1 MPQTRRAKKAGN
13 SALDRLQTSIDSAE
27 TALKDLRREV
37 GRESQER
44 LKDVGTTLTATRKNL
59 TRSRNRIMK
68 DLEQIEHRLMKGKA
82 KGKAKAKAK
91 ARVRS
96 APKKR
101 ARKTSR
107 ASTTRST
114 RTTARKSPAKRSA
127 KARSTSAAKARSKRQ
142 AKPAAKKPAA
152 R

>member
-68 DLEQIEHRLMKGKA
+68 DLEQFEHRLMKGKA
-82 KGKAKAKAK
+82 KGKAKAKP
-91 ARVRS
+91 RVRS

-114 RTTARKSPAKRSA
+114 RTTAGKSSA
-127 KARSTSAAKARSKRQ
+127 KGRSTSAAKARSKRP

>member
-68 DLEQIEHRLMKGKA
+68 DLEQFEHRLMKGKA
-82 KGKAKAKAK
+82 KGKAKAKAKAK

-114 RTTARKSPAKRSA
+114 RTTAGKSSA
-127 KARSTSAAKARSKRQ
+127 KARSTSAAKARSKRP

>member
-68 DLEQIEHRLMKGKA
+68 DLEQFEHRLMKGKA
-82 KGKAKAKAK
+82 KGKAKAK

-114 RTTARKSPAKRSA
+114 RTTAGKSSA
-127 KARSTSAAKARSKRQ
+127 KARSTSAAKARSKRP

>member
-44 LKDVGTTLTATRKNL
+44 LKDVGSTLTATRKNL

-68 DLEQIEHRLMKGKA
+68 DLEQFEHRLMKGKA
-82 KGKAKAKAK
+82 KGKAKAKPK

-101 ARKTSR
+101 ARKTAR

-114 RTTARKSPAKRSA
+114 RTTAGKSSA
-127 KARSTSAAKARSKRQ
+127 KARSTSAAKARSKRP

>member
-13 SALDRLQTSIDSAE
+13 SALDRLQTSIDAAE

-44 LKDVGTTLTATRKNL
+44 LKDVSTTLTATRRNL

-68 DLEQIEHRLMKGKA
+68 DLEQFEHRLMKGKA
-82 KGKAKAKAK
+82 KGKAKATAKTK

-101 ARKTSR
+101 VRKTSR
-107 ASTTRST
+107 AGATRST
-114 RTTARKSPAKRSA
+114 RTTAAKSSAKSRSA
-127 KARSTSAAKARSKRQ
+127 SAAKRRPKSR
-142 AKPAAKKPAA
+142 AKGAAKKPAA

>member
-68 DLEQIEHRLMKGKA
+68 DLEQFEHRLMKGKA
-82 KGKAKAKAK
+82 KGKAKAK

-114 RTTARKSPAKRSA
+114 RTTAGKSSA
-127 KARSTSAAKARSKRQ
+127 KARSTSAAKARSKRP
-142 AKPAAKKPAA
+142 AKPAAKKAAA

>member
-13 SALDRLQTSIDSAE
+13 SALDRLQTSIDAAE

-82 KGKAKAKAK
+82 KGKAKAKAG
-91 ARVRS
+91 VRS

-107 ASTTRST
+107 TSTTRST
-114 RTTARKSPAKRSA
+114 RTTARKSPAKAGSR
-127 KARSTSAAKARSKRQ
+127 TAAKARSKRP

>member
-13 SALDRLQTSIDSAE
+13 SALDRLQTSIDAAE
-27 TALKDLRREV
+27 SALKDLRREV

-44 LKDVGTTLTATRKNL
+44 LKDVGTQLTATRRNL

-68 DLEQIEHRLMKGKA
+68 DLEQFEHRLMKGKA
-82 KGKAKAKAK
+82 KGKAKAKA
-91 ARVRS
+91 RVRP

-107 ASTTRST
+107 TSTARST
-114 RTTARKSPAKRSA
+114 RTTTAKSSA
-127 KARSTSAAKARSKRQ
+127 KGRSTSAAKARSKRP

>member
-68 DLEQIEHRLMKGKA
+68 DLEQFEHRLMKGKA
-82 KGKAKAKAK
+82 KGKAKAKPK

-101 ARKTSR
+101 ARKTAR

-114 RTTARKSPAKRSA
+114 RTTAGKSSA
-127 KARSTSAAKARSKRQ
+127 KARSTSAAKARSKRP

>member
-13 SALDRLQTSIDSAE
+13 SALDRLQTSIDAAE

-68 DLEQIEHRLMKGKA
+68 DLEQFEHRLMKGKA
-82 KGKAKAKAK
+82 KGKAKAK

-114 RTTARKSPAKRSA
+114 RTTAGKSSA
-127 KARSTSAAKARSKRQ
+127 KARSTSAAKARSKRP